1 LVELQARFDEEANI
15 TWARALEKVG
25 AHVVYGLVGYK
36 THCKVCLV
44 VRQEADGIRRYCH
57 LATGNYNARTAGVYS
72 DLGLFTCRETFG
84 EDLTELF
91 NLLTGYTRPQKFNHL
106 LLAPIGLRDYFLAQ
120 IRKEADHARAGR
132 PARVITKVNSLID
145 AELIEELYL
154 ASQAGVQIDL
164 LVRGMCSLRPGVAGI
179 SERIHV
185 LSTIDRYLEHAR
197 IFCFHNN
204 GEPLYLLASADWMPR
219 NFDRRVEIAFPVLEP
234 VLQNRIKEILEIQIA
249 DNIKGWRMQSDG
261 RYLRAPTD
269 DKAPLRSQER
279 LYELI
284 AAGRGESV
292 A

>member
-1 LVELQARFDEEANI
+1 M
-15 TWARALEKVG
+15 
-25 AHVVYGLVGYK
+25 
-36 THCKVCLV
+36 
-44 VRQEADGIRRYCH
+44 
-57 LATGNYNARTAGVYS
+57 
-72 DLGLFTCRETFG
+72 
-84 EDLTELF
+84 
-91 NLLTGYTRPQKFNHL
+91 

-132 PARVITKVNSLID
+132 PARVIVKVNSLID
-145 AELIEELYL
+145 PEVIEELYR

-234 VLQNRIKEILEIQIA
+234 VLQNRIKEILEIQLA

-269 DKAPLRSQER
+269 DKAPHRSQER